1 MHMHPLQFI
10 IDENSSKKI
19 NIVSDFIQDKERVL
33 DFGCGDLSFTNLLWK
48 KNKSLDITAIDVVD
62 FKKRVK
68 GIKFVRYN
76 GEKLPFP
83 DNTFDTVISYYVLH
97 HTNNALKY
105 FEELIRVSK
114 KRIILV
120 ESVARHPIE
129 FPGMKFMDWVFNIWK
144 PESIALTY
152 QFKTYDEW
160 KNLFEKHK
168 LKIISDIDVE
178 IMPIPKFFPVG
189 RSHRFILEKK

>member
-1 MHMHPLQFI
+1 MHPLQFLI
-10 IDENSSKKI
+10 NENSSKKT
-19 NIVSDFIQDKERVL
+19 NIVIDFLQDKERVL
-33 DFGCGDLSFTNLLWK
+33 DFGCGDLSFAKLLRK
-48 KNKSLDITAIDVVD
+48 KNKSLDITAVDVVD

-68 GIKFVRYN
+68 GVKFVRYD
-76 GEKLPFP
+76 GEKLPFS
-83 DNTFDTVISYYVLH
+83 DNTFDTVISYHVLH
-97 HTNNALKY
+97 HTYNALKY

-120 ESVARHPIE
+120 ESVARHSIE
-129 FPGMKFMDWVFNIWK
+129 FPGMKFMDWVLNIWK

-160 KNLFEKHK
+160 KNLFKKHK
-168 LKIISDIDVE
+168 LEIISDIDAE
-178 IMPIPKFFPVG
+178 ITPIPKFFPVG